1 MKIFLCKRKSYKPQ
15 VTENF
20 EKLKNYRNVW
30 DKIDFF
36 IANDLND
43 YIGEVNE

>member
-1 MKIFLCKRKSYKPQ
+1 MKIFVQ
-15 VTENF
+15 
-20 EKLKNYRNVW
+20 EKIIQAPRNRGFWKIKNYRNVW

-43 YIGEVNE
+43 YIGEVNG